1 MSEKQQKLGAFG
13 ITETVIHQG
22 KNLDTDILNT
32 VNSSY
37 IKVKCNDY
45 GKGIKNNHNA
55 DLST

>member
-13 ITETVIHQG
+13 ITETVIHRG

-37 IKVKCNDY
+37 TKVKCNDY
-45 GKGIKNNHNA
+45 RN
-55 DLST
+55 